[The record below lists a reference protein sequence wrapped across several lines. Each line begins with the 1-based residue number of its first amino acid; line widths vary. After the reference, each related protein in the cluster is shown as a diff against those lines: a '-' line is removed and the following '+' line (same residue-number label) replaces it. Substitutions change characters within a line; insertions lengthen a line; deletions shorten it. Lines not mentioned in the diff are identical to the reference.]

1 VRKNFVSVSVALT
14 LASMSAVSA
23 WGASGEIRNLGSLG
37 LADPSWGYAV
47 NDSGQAVGTSYTRGG
62 NYHGFLYSGGV
73 QSDLGA
79 FGSRSNSNAYGIN
92 ASGQIVGE
100 SGSTADFYPHAF
112 ICNGSGLIDLGTLG
126 GVSSCA
132 KGINA
137 IGQITGQADIALSG
151 SSYKYH
157 AFLYSDT
164 PGTGGAM
171 VDLGTLGGTTS
182 VAYSINASGQ
192 ITGSSYANE
201 VSVDHAF
208 LYTGM
213 PGHGGTMI
221 DLLGGEAG
229 CGYGINDFG
238 QVVGNYHTSSGAYHA
253 FLYTGTPGIDGHVI
267 DLDAWLDA
275 VNPVEGAKWTLGT
288 PRCITNTGLICG
300 FGGYDD
306 GPGGLSDGTR
316 AYVLDVSGLTA
327 VPEPGSLAVVALGGL
342 LVWRRRG
349 GRNAEF

>member
-1 VRKNFVSVSVALT
+1 
-14 LASMSAVSA
+14 
-23 WGASGEIRNLGSLG
+23 
-37 LADPSWGYAV
+37 
-47 NDSGQAVGTSYTRGG
+47 
-62 NYHGFLYSGGV
+62 
-73 QSDLGA
+73 
-79 FGSRSNSNAYGIN
+79 
-92 ASGQIVGE
+92 VGE

-164 PGTGGAM
+164 PGTGGAMADLGTLGGDYSVGNNVNVFGQVVGWSMPTGSNVQHAFLYSGTPGKGGAM